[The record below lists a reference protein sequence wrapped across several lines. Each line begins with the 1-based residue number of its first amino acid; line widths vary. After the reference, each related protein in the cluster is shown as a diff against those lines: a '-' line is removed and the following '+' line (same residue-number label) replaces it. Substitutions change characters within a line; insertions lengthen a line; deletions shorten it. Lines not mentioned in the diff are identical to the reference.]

1 MPASEQPIRLAVLG
15 CGRFG
20 WRHLEAFQH
29 LPGAQLVVVADADE
43 PRARLTAEH
52 FDVPA
57 VTTDFR
63 EAARWPGVD
72 AVDVCLPTYLHAEA
86 VEVAAAAGRHVFCE
100 KPLALTPEDARRAAQ
115 ACRQAG
121 VKLQVGFCR
130 RFDNGWLAAAE
141 VIRAGWLGRP
151 VVWRHATGTPGAPQ
165 PWFFDADKG
174 GGPFVDGAIHWYD
187 FGRFVF
193 GEAESVTAATRSLQP
208 GRTAPDTGVVSVRFA
223 SGDELQLL
231 WSWGL
236 PAGVRVDELH
246 EVLGPLGALTMVP
259 RHGEEP
265 GHNGGSAGIG
275 NGKVLVGRSQG
286 SGSGV
291 DPGSLGYLWL
301 LRAGQVAPEP
311 VAYHRNNMVEEELAA
326 FLAAV
331 RADTEP
337 LVGGDEAVQALEIA
351 RAVLESS
358 RTGRTVHLSRA
369 AVPGSAGVAG
379 RR

>member
-1 MPASEQPIRLAVLG
+1 MPASVQPIRLAVLG

-20 WRHLEAFQH
+20 WRHLEALQH
-29 LPGAQLVVVADADE
+29 LPDVEVAVVADIDE

-52 FDVPA
+52 FGVPSF
-57 VTTDFR
+57 TTDFH
-63 EAARWPGVD
+63 EAACWPGIE
-72 AVDVCLPTYLHAEA
+72 AVDVCLPTYLHVEA
-86 VEVAAAAGRHVFCE
+86 VEVAATAGRHVFCE
-100 KPLALTPEDARRAAQ
+100 KPLALTPEDARQAVE
-115 ACRQAG
+115 ACRRAG

-141 VIRAGWLGRP
+141 VIRSGLLGRP
-151 VVWRHATGTPGAPQ
+151 VVWRHATGTAGAPQ
-165 PWFFDADKG
+165 AWFCDADKG

-193 GEAESVTAATRSLQP
+193 GEAESVMACTRSLQAS
-208 GRTAPDTGVVSVRFA
+208 RTAPDTGVVSVRFA

-236 PAGVRVDELH
+236 PTGVRVDELH

-259 RHGEEP
+259 RHGEEM
-265 GHNGGSAGIG
+265 GLNGAAASG
-275 NGKVLVGRSQG
+275 NGKVLFGRPGANS
-286 SGSGV
+286 V

-301 LRAGQVAPEP
+301 MRAGQGAPEA
-311 VAYHRNNMVEEELAA
+311 VAYQRNNMVEEELAA
-326 FLAAV
+326 FVRAV
-331 RADTEP
+331 RTDTEP

-358 RTGRTVHLSRA
+358 RTGQVVRLSGAPVQGRG
-369 AVPGSAGVAG
+369 GSA
-379 RR
+379 R